1 MYMVGKLGNLEA
13 EVERFDANMGYRELL
28 PQISSKML
36 LLISR
41 MDSDLRDKR

>member
-1 MYMVGKLGNLEA
+1 MYIVGKLGNLEA
-13 EVERFDANMGYRELL
+13 EVERFDANVGYRELL

-41 MDSDLRDKR
+41 MDSDLQDQR